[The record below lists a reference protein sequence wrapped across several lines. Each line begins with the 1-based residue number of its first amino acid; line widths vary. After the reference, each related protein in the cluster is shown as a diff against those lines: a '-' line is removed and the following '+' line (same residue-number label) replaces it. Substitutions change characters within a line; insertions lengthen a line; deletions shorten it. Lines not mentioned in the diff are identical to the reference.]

1 MCGIAQDRAGS
12 QWPAGV
18 AILGEMIKP
27 RSHVSSRTVGRG
39 LKKPPSH
46 RVDVKILFA
55 KPRPYGWQ
63 IYQQDGTSPVL
74 QSPIGYASETDA
86 WTAGGVVLDHIFR
99 GLRKLG

>member
-1 MCGIAQDRAGS
+1 MKREAAGS

-27 RSHVSSRTVGRG
+27 RTHASSRTGGRG

-55 KPRPYGWQ
+55 NPRPYGWQ
-63 IYQQDGTSPVL
+63 IYRQDGTSPIL
-74 QSPIGYASETDA
+74 QSPFGYAIETDA
-86 WTAGGVVLDHIFR
+86 WNAGASALEHIFR